1 MGTQARIDVCRK
13 KSTQYPVSPTGGKY
27 TMYIGIDLHKEYC
40 YLTALNQKGDIVRSE
55 KIKNTR
61 EELTSLAH
69 WIPRG
74 SSIVLEACSTWYSIY
89 DQLTEKGMTV
99 KLAHPLKTRAI
110 AEARIKTDKVDSEI
124 LARLLRADFIPE
136 AYVPPQQIREQR
148 DILRYKKSL
157 VTMRTRIKNKI
168 HALLGK
174 NGVTHPFTDLF
185 GKKGRAFLATLTLLS
200 SQRVALDSLL
210 RQLDFYNGEI
220 ESLHGHIAHMAQ
232 DNDQVKTLMTIP
244 GIDYYS
250 AMIILHE
257 IGDVHRFPS
266 YKKLCS
272 YAGLIPR
279 VHQSGKT
286 HWTGN
291 ITKEGNTF
299 LRWILIQIT
308 YQIVRHPGD
317 LQSFYQKLKKRKGG
331 KIAIVA
337 TARKL
342 LRVIHCML
350 TRDDTYRFEKT
361 GLTTQKITKMKNEAR
376 SLLPRME

>member
-1 MGTQARIDVCRK
+1 
-13 KSTQYPVSPTGGKY
+13 
-27 TMYIGIDLHKEYC
+27 MYIGIDLHKEYC
-40 YLTALNQKGDIVRSE
+40 YITALNQNGEIVRSE
-55 KIKNTR
+55 KIQNTR
-61 EELTSLAH
+61 EDLESLTH
-69 WIPRG
+69 WIPPG
-74 SSIVLEACSTWYSIY
+74 SAIVLEACSTWYHIY
-89 DQLTEKGMTV
+89 DHLTGQGMNV
-99 KLAHPLKTRAI
+99 KLAHPLKPRAI

-350 TRDDTYRFEKT
+350 TRDDTYRFEKIE
-361 GLTTQKITKMKNEAR
+361 LTTQKITKMKNEAR
-376 SLLPRME
+376 SLLPIMEGTEG